1 MADNSGP
8 ATKNR
13 VNFSFDLKWVV
24 LLLLAVIVAMLFV
37 WKPWEGISGTGR
49 TVQVTGEAKISA
61 EPDEFVFYPAYDFK
75 NADKDAALTALSKKS
90 DEIVAKLKE
99 LGVDSKQI
107 KTDSTGYD
115 FPYYADKTSDVLTY
129 SLRFTITVDSL
140 ELAQK
145 VQDYL
150 LTTAPTGSVSPQ
162 AAFSQEKRK
171 VLESEA
177 RDKATKEAREKAEQ
191 SARNLGFKV
200 GKVKEVSDSQ
210 GFNILPYEKG
220 GVALD
225 STEQS
230 ASPSLS
236 VQPGQ
241 NDLTYTV
248 TVTFFVK

>member
-1 MADNSGP
+1 MADDSGS
-8 ATKNR
+8 AIKNR
-13 VNFSFDLKWVV
+13 VNFSFDLKWII
-24 LLLLAVIVAMLFV
+24 LLLLAVIVAMLLV
-37 WKPWEGISGTGR
+37 WKPWTGVSGSDR

-191 SARNLGFKV
+191 SARNLSFKV
-200 GKVKEVSDSQ
+200 GKVKEVSDGQ
-210 GFNILPYEKG
+210 GFSILPYEKG
-220 GVALD
+220 IALD